1 MSLSIVVPAKN
12 EEKNIANTFK
22 KIKTKLSK
30 YNIKYEIIIIDDF
43 SDDKTIKILKNLKNN
58 NLYFYKNNIPGVG
71 NAVKYGILKSKKKY
85 ICIFMADAS
94 DHINDLVVYY
104 KLINKDNL
112 DAVFGSRFLKKSKI
126 KNYPFLK
133 LVLNRIFNKFVQ
145 LLTFSP
151 YNDFTNAFKIY
162 RRSKLLKIFPLKSK
176 KFEIFLEIPL
186 KFYIKK
192 NKINFIPINWTGRK
206 LGVSKFII
214 KELSLAYLRILIDSL
229 IKFYKI

>member
-30 YNIKYEIIIIDDF
+30 YNIKYEIIVIDDF
-43 SDDKTIKILKNLKNN
+43 SNDKTIKILKNLKNK
-58 NLYFYKNNIPGVG
+58 NLYFYKNSIPGVG
-71 NAVKYGILKSKKKY
+71 NAVKYGILKSKNKY

-94 DHINDLVVYY
+94 DDINDLIIYY
-104 KLINKDNL
+104 KLINRNNL

-145 LLTFSP
+145 LLTFSS
-151 YNDFTNAFKIY
+151 YNDFTNAFKMY

-192 NKINFIPINWTGRK
+192 NRINILPINWTGRK
-206 LGVSKFII
+206 LGISKFVI
-214 KELSLAYLRILIDSL
+214 KELSLSYLRILINCL